1 MNRLLKADFSRLFK
15 SLIFKLGMIFS
26 VGFALV
32 MVIGRYID
40 FKVNAQTYAEYG
52 YTTP

>member
-32 MVIGRYID
+32 MVIAWIYDI
-40 FKVNAQTYAEYG
+40 KC
-52 YTTP
+52 